1 MLVSRAGVRL
11 VQSKDY
17 ILSRRPPVRV
27 DRNMTRAE
35 VIAGLKTVEPA
46 LRPVVV
52 KMPVGLD
59 R

>member
-1 MLVSRAGVRL
+1 VRL
-11 VQSKDY
+11 VQSGDY